1 MSKMISTL
9 EQLRQLRNRAV
20 QDISGKLSS
29 QKQLCQRYERNI
41 AALTELSAG
50 VPQLQGSSA
59 LLMNNQ
65 SGYKK
70 NIQRVIEWQR
80 QEQAL
85 ADIQAKQLQADLVH
99 EARREKSVEL
109 VLEQRRDF
117 VVRERELQAQKVTD
131 AISTQCWLRRQAAT
145 R

>member
-1 MSKMISTL
+1 MSKIITTL

-20 QDISGKLSS
+20 QDISGRLSS

-41 AALTELSAG
+41 AALTELSADVQPVG
-50 VPQLQGSSA
+50 GCSA

-65 SGYKK
+65 FGYKK
-70 NIQRVIEWQR
+70 NIQRVIEWQK

-85 ADIQAKQLQADLVH
+85 ADIQAKQLQAELIH

-109 VLEQRRDF
+109 VLEQRRDLAT
-117 VVRERELQAQKVTD
+117 RERERQAQKVTD
-131 AISTQCWLRRQAAT
+131 GISAQCWLRRQAAI

>member
-1 MSKMISTL
+1 MSKIITTL

-20 QDISGKLSS
+20 QDISGRLSS

-50 VPQLQGSSA
+50 VQPVGGCSA

-70 NIQRVIEWQR
+70 NIQRVIEWQK

-85 ADIQAKQLQADLVH
+85 ADIQAKQLQAELIH

-109 VLEQRRDF
+109 VLEQRRDLAT
-117 VVRERELQAQKVTD
+117 RERERQAQKVTD
-131 AISTQCWLRRQAAT
+131 GISAQCWLRRQAAI